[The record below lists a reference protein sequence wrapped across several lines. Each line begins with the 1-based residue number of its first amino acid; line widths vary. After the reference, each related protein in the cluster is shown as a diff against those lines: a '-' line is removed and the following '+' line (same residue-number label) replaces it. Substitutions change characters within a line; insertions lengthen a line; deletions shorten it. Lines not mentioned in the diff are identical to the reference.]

1 MTNKIKFTK
10 MHGAGNDYIYVDT
23 TRYPIADPEKKAI
36 AWSNHLVLVVFY
48 ADWSPHYEWIG
59 PVLRTYEQRVI
70 ELINV
75 NIEGDKAVADSYNI
89 ETVPAFLLLHKGHEL
104 WRQVGELTV
113 EELKEV
119 LEDFK

>member
-1 MTNKIKFTK
+1 MDI
-10 MHGAGNDYIYVDT
+10 
-23 TRYPIADPEKKAI
+23 EKQLEVA
-36 AWSNHLVLVVFY
+36 AQSNHLVLVVFY

-70 ELINV
+70 ELVNV

-104 WRQVGELTV
+104 WRQVGIGRFQIASIGILCKKHHHAYWFTA
-113 EELKEV
+113 
-119 LEDFK
+119 

>member
-1 MTNKIKFTK
+1 M
-10 MHGAGNDYIYVDT
+10 
-23 TRYPIADPEKKAI
+23 
-36 AWSNHLVLVVFY
+36 
-48 ADWSPHYEWIG
+48 
-59 PVLRTYEQRVI
+59 I
-70 ELINV
+70 ELVNV

-89 ETVPAFLLLHKGHEL
+89 ETVAAFLLLHKGHEL